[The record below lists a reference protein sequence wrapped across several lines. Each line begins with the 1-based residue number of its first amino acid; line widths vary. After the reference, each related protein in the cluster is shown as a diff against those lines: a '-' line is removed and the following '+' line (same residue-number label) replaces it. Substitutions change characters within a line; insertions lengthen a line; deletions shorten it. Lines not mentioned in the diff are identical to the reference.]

1 MRVCCEAESRASRRL
16 GALIKGDVGEI
27 TGVAHLAF
35 AGTDLPADAVLRHLQ
50 DRTDYAMELV
60 ARTVIEGILK
70 GDEAPTDVAPKCIAG
85 AILHAFLMGF
95 EAARIQ
101 AGRA

>member
-16 GALIKGDVGEI
+16 ESLIEGEIGEI

-35 AGTDLPADAVLRHLQ
+35 AGTDLPAERVLRHLQ
-50 DRTDYAMELV
+50 DRADGTTEMIGEQLV
-60 ARTVIEGILK
+60 AAIVR
-70 GDEAPTDVAPKCIAG
+70 GDEVPEAIAPKCIAG

>member
-50 DRTDYAMELV
+50 DRMGLLGRTIIEL
-60 ARTVIEGILK
+60 E

>member
-16 GALIKGDVGEI
+16 ESLIEGEIGEI

-35 AGTDLPADAVLRHLQ
+35 AGTDLPADRVLRHLQ
-50 DRTDYAMELV
+50 DRMGLLGRTIIEL
-60 ARTVIEGILK
+60 E